1 MHVTIE
7 FKNLLLMELL
17 SKAGESKTNLKT
29 PRDIA
34 SDQYGYYYVAD
45 HDWGRIRK
53 LNSDGNFVDSWGFG
67 LGTFPIS
74 IAINRD
80 LERVYVSENGNS
92 RIVVYDYDG
101 NFLFS
106 WGSYG
111 QENGQFIFQTGIAI
125 DNLGYVYVLDQS
137 KQSFSKI

>member
-1 MHVTIE
+1 MTIDDNNNILIADARNNRIQK
-7 FKNLLLMELL
+7 FTLD
-17 SKAGESKTNLKT
+17 GTFIESWGIENQFKT

-53 LNSDGNFVDSWGFG
+53 LNSDGNIVDSWGFG

-111 QENGQFIFQTGIAI
+111 AGEWTIHISNG
-125 DNLGYVYVLDQS
+125 DS
-137 KQSFSKI
+137 H